1 MGAETHRSVTLTQAV
16 VDAMLA
22 HVQAGYPNEAC
33 GVLAG
38 QDGQVVKNYPAT
50 NAAEQPDDFSIIGPP
65 EMLRISDEIDQNDW
79 TFFAY
84 YHSHPQSQAYPSRR
98 DIDYARY
105 WPGTYYIIFSL
116 RDRAHPELRI
126 FSIAE
131 DRSVTEHEVQITP

>member
-1 MGAETHRSVTLTQAV
+1 MEAETSQSITLLRTV
-16 VDAMLA
+16 VDEMLA

-38 QDGQVVKNYPAT
+38 ANGRVVKNYPAT
-50 NAAEQPDDFSIIGPP
+50 NAAERPDDFSIVSP
-65 EMLRISDEIDQNDW
+65 EELLRISNEIDRNDW

-84 YHSHPQSQAYPSRR
+84 YHSHPQSQAYPSSR

-116 RDRAHPELRI
+116 RERAHPELRV
-126 FSIAE
+126 FSIQQ
-131 DRSVTEHEVQITP
+131 DRSVIEHQVQIEA

>member
-1 MGAETHRSVTLTQAV
+1 VDAETHQVVSLPRAV
-16 VDAMLA
+16 VDEMLA

-38 QDGQVVKNYPAT
+38 SNGQIVKNYPAI
-50 NAAEQPDDFSIIGPP
+50 NAAEHPDDFSIIGPE
-65 EMLRISDEIDQNDW
+65 EMLRISDEIDDQDW
-79 TFFAY
+79 SFFAY
-84 YHSHPQSQAYPSRR
+84 YHSHPQSQAYPSSR

-126 FSIAE
+126 FSVNQ
-131 DRSVTEHEVQITP
+131 DRSVIEHEVRIEP